1 MHVRAADGRAGG
13 AARAARWPG
22 AVVALFV
29 LALAAG
35 ILFYVFAGGR
45 AVAGSGDQEA
55 GDRNVAAGCAPTESD
70 PGGTNNYIP
79 DAPVEGDLGDGLVVS
94 GTVREAGT
102 CEPVEGARVQVWLST
117 SGGDETAPG
126 NRGSVLTDGEGRY
139 RIETDP
145 VVSQFGEP
153 NVHVAYDDG
162 GYEAVF
168 RRLVIDEDD
177 ASLATNFVLE
187 PSG

>member
-1 MHVRAADGRAGG
+1 MG
-13 AARAARWPG
+13 
-22 AVVALFV
+22 LFV

-35 ILFYVFAGGR
+35 ILFYVFAGER
-45 AVAGSGDQEA
+45 AAAGSGDQEA
-55 GDRNVAAGCAPTESD
+55 DARNVAAGCVPTESD

-79 DAPVEGDLGDGLVVS
+79 DALVEGDLGDGLVVS

-102 CEPVEGARVQVWLST
+102 CEPVEDARVQVWLST
-117 SGGDETAPG
+117 AGGDETAPG
-126 NRGSVLTDGEGRY
+126 NRGSVLTDDRGSY

-145 VVSQFGEP
+145 AVSQFGEP

-162 GYEAVF
+162 EYEAVF

-177 ASLATNFVLE
+177 AGLASNLVLE
-187 PSG
+187 PNG